1 METAAFERTWKQL
14 SEEQLLALEEYVK
27 QAKQMD
33 GEKDV
38 RKHWQANLEFHL
50 FLCSLCGNSFIYRSL
65 EQALKFC
72 SRGAAQF
79 FNEKWAHDQATDEH
93 EALVAAIRSGDQESA
108 NKILYHDIYAMK
120 NQLLGLE

>member
-1 METAAFERTWKQL
+1 M
-14 SEEQLLALEEYVK
+14 
-27 QAKQMD
+27 
-33 GEKDV
+33 
-38 RKHWQANLEFHL
+38 
-50 FLCSLCGNSFIYRSL
+50 
-65 EQALKFC
+65 KFC